1 MGIYRFIASK
11 NWNKQGQIESTV
23 IEETNF
29 NNAVEKL
36 KQFVGDKKVNL
47 VTKNIDK
54 ACKEALEKYPY
65 KWQNML
71 YSKKYNVTITGCYEE
86 E

>member
-23 IEETNF
+23 IEETNL

-36 KQFVGDKKVNL
+36 KQFVGDTKVNL
-47 VTKNIDK
+47 VTKK
-54 ACKEALEKYPY
+54 VCKEALEKYPY
-65 KWQNML
+65 KWQNMV

>member
-23 IEETNF
+23 IEETDF

-36 KQFVGDKKVNL
+36 KKFVGDKKVNL

-54 ACKEALEKYPY
+54 ACKESLENCPY
-65 KWQNML
+65 KWQNMVH
-71 YSKKYNVTITGCYEE
+71 SKKYNVTITGCYEVE
-86 E
+86 

>member
-36 KQFVGDKKVNL
+36 KQFVGDAKVNL
-47 VTKNIDK
+47 VTKK
-54 ACKEALEKYPY
+54 VCKEALEKYPY

>member
-1 MGIYRFIASK
+1 MSIYRFIASM

-29 NNAVEKL
+29 NDSVEKL

-65 KWQNML
+65 KWHNML
-71 YSKKYNVTITGCYEE
+71 HSKKYKVTITGCYEE